1 MGIMDKWR
9 KEAGWRVRGSR
20 DLDMLKVQ
28 APGVVR
34 MESGGYRLFY
44 TAVGPGKP
52 YRTCQGYI
60 LSAVSDDGVVFRTEP
75 GIRVAPDPQMERMSL
90 RVLAPTVS
98 QCADG
103 RWRMYFEAR
112 GRADRPRSICSAISS
127 DMFNWEVEEGSR
139 LEGCGKLG
147 GPRYMQL
154 PDGRGRLHC
163 FGSLAGPDGEL
174 LGQGVV
180 SAISSDGLHFELE
193 AGYRVQSKQTEYDTS
208 GITAADVIGPERQ
221 QDDWTMFFSAWQDVP
236 AGTEVPMH
244 PSQDVDAET
253 NGMSENFAAASI
265 AADMAGYRSRIFVAY
280 SSDGLE
286 WERGGCVI
294 EGQGHGAEG
303 VDAVHAEDMSLVRI
317 GAGKYRMYY
326 AACDKDGNWGV
337 ASAVTE

>member
-1 MGIMDKWR
+1 
-9 KEAGWRVRGSR
+9 
-20 DLDMLKVQ
+20 
-28 APGVVR
+28 
-34 MESGGYRLFY
+34 
-44 TAVGPGKP
+44 
-52 YRTCQGYI
+52 
-60 LSAVSDDGVVFRTEP
+60 
-75 GIRVAPDPQMERMSL
+75 
-90 RVLAPTVS
+90 
-98 QCADG
+98 
-103 RWRMYFEAR
+103 
-112 GRADRPRSICSAISS
+112 
-127 DMFNWEVEEGSR
+127 
-139 LEGCGKLG
+139 
-147 GPRYMQL
+147 
-154 PDGRGRLHC
+154 
-163 FGSLAGPDGEL
+163 
-174 LGQGVV
+174 
-180 SAISSDGLHFELE
+180 
-193 AGYRVQSKQTEYDTS
+193 
-208 GITAADVIGPERQ
+208 
-221 QDDWTMFFSAWQDVP
+221 MFFSAWQDVP